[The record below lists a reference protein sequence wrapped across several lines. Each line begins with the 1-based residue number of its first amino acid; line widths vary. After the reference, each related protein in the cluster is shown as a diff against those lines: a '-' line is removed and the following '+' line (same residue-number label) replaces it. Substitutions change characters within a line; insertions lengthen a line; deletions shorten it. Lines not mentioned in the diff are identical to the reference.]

1 MLIEKLQE
9 QQGFTNVEKS
19 IADYLLSNG
28 FDIKY
33 LSISQLAEATYSS
46 PATIVRLCRKL
57 GTKGYKE
64 FRILFNTEFEESFQS
79 ESVDSNVP
87 FGSNDSYERI
97 SRNLCNLTAST
108 INGVQQGFDFVQMK
122 RIVARMDRAETI
134 KVFSIGISMYAA
146 LDFKAKMVRL
156 GRSIVVEQDDFLLPG
171 HALSSGKKTFCL
183 LISQSGET
191 EAVIECAR
199 ILRERGSYSVALT
212 AHPESRLASL
222 CDEVVLTSAGESDSF
237 STKIESFASFYA
249 THYVLDCL
257 YCWLFRANY
266 AENAAATQQKGRVV
280 DASHWGG
287 EKSQQLS

>member
-183 LISQSGET
+183 LIS
-191 EAVIECAR
+191 
-199 ILRERGSYSVALT
+199 
-212 AHPESRLASL
+212 
-222 CDEVVLTSAGESDSF
+222 
-237 STKIESFASFYA
+237 
-249 THYVLDCL
+249 
-257 YCWLFRANY
+257 
-266 AENAAATQQKGRVV
+266 
-280 DASHWGG
+280 
-287 EKSQQLS
+287 